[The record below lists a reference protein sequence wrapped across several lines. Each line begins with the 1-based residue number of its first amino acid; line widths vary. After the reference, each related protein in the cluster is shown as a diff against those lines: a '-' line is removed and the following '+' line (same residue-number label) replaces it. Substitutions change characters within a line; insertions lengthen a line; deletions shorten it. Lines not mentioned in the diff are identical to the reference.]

1 MNRTCK
7 TFLKFNRYFSMH
19 HFYPFSVNKFF
30 LFVMVLFIASSGILL
45 SQEQKEIPET
55 DRKGVDP
62 EEIMS
67 YLESGKMRMNI
78 EFGSMFM
85 YSRGFGSGFGTF
97 ISPGISYPVGSRFS
111 LHSGLKVNMFSHV
124 TAGNFENAGLPGFTS
139 TLIYAGGSYKLSE
152 RVSISGTGFKEI
164 SSFSTV
170 QASSF
175 FQPSNYKGLMMGV
188 DWKLGE
194 NFFIQG
200 QIEISNGA
208 SPFWF
213 HPMNQPAFPRNHPFG
228 RPGLR

>member
-1 MNRTCK
+1 
-7 TFLKFNRYFSMH
+7 MH
-19 HFYPFSVNKFF
+19 NFYPFSLSKF
-30 LFVMVLFIASSGILL
+30 LISVMVLFLTFSGNLL
-45 SQEQKEIPET
+45 SQEESYVTDNSDPKEIMP
-55 DRKGVDP
+55 
-62 EEIMS
+62 
-67 YLESGKMRMNI
+67 YLQPGKLRMNM

-85 YSRGFGSGFGTF
+85 YSKGYGSVFGTF
-97 ISPGISYPVGSRFS
+97 ISPRITYPLGSRFS

-124 TAGNFENAGLPGFTS
+124 AAGNFDNAGLPGFTS

-152 RVSISGTGFKEI
+152 RVTLSGTGFKEI
-164 SSFSTV
+164 NSFSHEH
-170 QASSF
+170 ANPF

-213 HPMNQPAFPRNHPFG
+213 HPMNQPAFPGNHPFG